1 LLATLDVNVIFR
13 GHPITNRLL
22 KDVKF
27 PSRVILPPPDIQTNE
42 LLGIADILIS
52 DYSSVF
58 FDFIPTERPIIHYL
72 YDLEEY
78 TKDRGLNLTEE
89 ELPGKVVKT
98 NTELVSN
105 VAKKLEHY
113 KPTSKYLA
121 AKNRFCPYDDGK
133 STEKVVRWFFYGDD
147 RDIKYVNQKKKEK
160 SYLFLGGK
168 LSDKSN
174 IDNLVSELNELKR
187 NKCTVSI
194 MLDRELE
201 KDKDKLKSLQNLNYE
216 INLLAHGGKMPM
228 TSEEAAAIKYYQSNG
243 IFADQRMEQ
252 AYRDAFSREVRR
264 LFGES
269 LFNHVFNYETD
280 SNYWISLLES
290 FSIKQ

>member
-1 LLATLDVNVIFR
+1 
-13 GHPITNRLL
+13 
-22 KDVKF
+22 
-27 PSRVILPPPDIQTNE
+27 
-42 LLGIADILIS
+42 
-52 DYSSVF
+52 
-58 FDFIPTERPIIHYL
+58 
-72 YDLEEY
+72 
-78 TKDRGLNLTEE
+78 
-89 ELPGKVVKT
+89 
-98 NTELVSN
+98 
-105 VAKKLEHY
+105 
-113 KPTSKYLA
+113 
-121 AKNRFCPYDDGK
+121 
-133 STEKVVRWFFYGDD
+133 
-147 RDIKYVNQKKKEK
+147 
-160 SYLFLGGK
+160 
-168 LSDKSN
+168 
-174 IDNLVSELNELKR
+174 
-187 NKCTVSI
+187 